1 MGEKADVYLIDNFR
15 NTHPVPSRDK
25 IESGR
30 ATKDNPPGGGED
42 MEKQYVT
49 KEELKTL
56 DTKIDGKLNT
66 MSATI
71 DGKLNTMSATINGRF
86 DGLEKDNKHLSK
98 LLWWLMGIVSAGV
111 VLPLLALALKILFPK
126 I

>member
-1 MGEKADVYLIDNFR
+1 MSKLNNQLYEVNNQRQRGNYSPNLVYLSHSGDTIG
-15 NTHPVPSRDK
+15 DK
-25 IESGR
+25 EQ
-30 ATKDNPPGGGED
+30 AGGGPMD
-42 MEKQYVT
+42 PKYVT

-56 DTKIDGKLNT
+56 DTK
-66 MSATI
+66 I

-111 VLPLLALALKILFPK
+111 VLPLLALALKILFSK
-126 I
+126 L

>member
-1 MGEKADVYLIDNFR
+1 MGEKADVYQIDNFR

-66 MSATI
+66 L
-71 DGKLNTMSATINGRF
+71 GATINGRF
-86 DGLEKDNKHLSK
+86 DGLEKDLSHMSK
-98 LLWWLMGIVSAGV
+98 LQWWLMGIVSAGV
-111 VLPLLALALKILFPK
+111 VLPLLALALKVLFPK
-126 I
+126 IKI